1 MRKTAVVLAV
11 AAVAAG
17 VGAVPNDARRA
28 EAEKEARAVLEKLTP
43 DEKVQMLMMDN
54 PEIKRVGIP
63 RFHWWSEALHGYAR
77 SGLATVF
84 PQAIGAAATFD
95 DELELRMADAISTEA
110 RAKVNLYRA
119 QGERGGNHCLSLW
132 SPNVNMDRDPRW
144 GRGQE
149 TFGEDPYLTSRM
161 GVAFVKGIQG
171 DDPKYLKAVAC
182 AKHYAVHSGPEKKR
196 HEFNVNLDD
205 RDLYEYYLPAFKALV
220 KEAKVES
227 VMGAYSAVNGVPC
240 CANKRLLVDILR
252 GEWGFRGTVVS
263 DVGAVDDIWKN
274 HKYRKNAVEGDLA
287 AIEGGLDL
295 CSEATYHHMR
305 GPVKEGKI
313 DPAIFDKPLMHIL
326 TTRAL
331 LGDLDPKAKT
341 PWDNLGEKDVNNA
354 KHKAIALECAE
365 KSIVLLKNDG
375 VLPLDASKLKRL
387 DVTGRSREE
396 HILMGNYNGEPADAV
411 TILKGFL
418 RTVGPGCILD
428 AWFDSNPMVRVIGLC
443 PIDEGEDHD
452 RNDIRMYQQQLKDIR
467 NDRQKRPNQKV
478 IAVVPGGSSMDLR
491 EVCELADAVL
501 VCWYPGE
508 QGGIAVANAVL
519 GKVNTFGKLPVT
531 FYRNP
536 EKMPDFE
543 DYTLPGRTYLYND
556 QNVLYP
562 FGYGLSYTTFGVA
575 EVKTDLDKKALALAE
590 KQEVYNADF
599 SIHPGDVKDAKA
611 EQKDGS
617 GERIAANLS
626 TKVLKVSAVVTNTGN
641 VAGDEVVQLYV
652 RSPEGSGDRRRHHL
666 EGFKRVTLKPG
677 ESKKVTFELT
687 AAQLAQFGKD
697 GKQSLAK
704 GWYRLFIGGGQPGY
718 TDNTRCVFVEL

>member
-95 DELELRMADAISTEA
+95 DELEHRMADAISTEA

-354 KHKAIALECAE
+354 KHKAQSRSSA
-365 KSIVLLKNDG
+365 
-375 VLPLDASKLKRL
+375 P
-387 DVTGRSREE
+387 RSRSS
-396 HILMGNYNGEPADAV
+396 
-411 TILKGFL
+411 FS
-418 RTVGPGCILD
+418 RTTASC
-428 AWFDSNPMVRVIGLC
+428 R
-443 PIDEGEDHD
+443 
-452 RNDIRMYQQQLKDIR
+452 
-467 NDRQKRPNQKV
+467 
-478 IAVVPGGSSMDLR
+478 
-491 EVCELADAVL
+491 
-501 VCWYPGE
+501 
-508 QGGIAVANAVL
+508 
-519 GKVNTFGKLPVT
+519 
-531 FYRNP
+531 
-536 EKMPDFE
+536 
-543 DYTLPGRTYLYND
+543 
-556 QNVLYP
+556 
-562 FGYGLSYTTFGVA
+562 
-575 EVKTDLDKKALALAE
+575 
-590 KQEVYNADF
+590 
-599 SIHPGDVKDAKA
+599 
-611 EQKDGS
+611 
-617 GERIAANLS
+617 S
-626 TKVLKVSAVVTNTGN
+626 TS
-641 VAGDEVVQLYV
+641 
-652 RSPEGSGDRRRHHL
+652 RR
-666 EGFKRVTLKPG
+666 
-677 ESKKVTFELT
+677 
-687 AAQLAQFGKD
+687 
-697 GKQSLAK
+697 
-704 GWYRLFIGGGQPGY
+704 
-718 TDNTRCVFVEL
+718 